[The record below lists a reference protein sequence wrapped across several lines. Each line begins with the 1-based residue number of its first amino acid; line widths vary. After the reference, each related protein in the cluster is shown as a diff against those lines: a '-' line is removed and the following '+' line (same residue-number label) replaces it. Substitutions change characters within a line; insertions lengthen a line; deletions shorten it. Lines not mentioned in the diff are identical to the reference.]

1 MTNVSMWLLRILLV
15 LSLAFVVSCS
25 GPYSGPVAAKESQAI
40 PVQTYRSVV
49 ETIPETITATG
60 ELLAEEMATIGAKV
74 PGRTTRLH
82 VDIGSRVEANQVLA
96 EIEKDDYEFRVHQ
109 ADALVAQTRARLGIL
124 DQAKDDVDP
133 DNTAIVRQAA
143 AALKEA
149 NFVFQTTQELQKGG
163 VLSRIEFEKAQVRKQ
178 GAEAAYQAAREEV
191 MQLRA
196 QLTER
201 RAQLALARQNLAD
214 CVIRAPFAGAIT
226 RRQAGLGEYLAVN
239 APVVTLVRQHPLRLR
254 LEVPERTAAKV
265 RIGQR
270 IDVRLEGVPA
280 RSGKVVRLSPAI
292 DAQSRS
298 LLLEGEIPNE
308 DGSLRPGSFAEATIT
323 VNANASGLAV
333 PKTAIRSFAGIDR
346 VFIVQG
352 GIIDERIVKT
362 GRTLPDERMEVVSGL
377 DPGLSVVIRADDKVT
392 KGQKALVR

>member
-1 MTNVSMWLLRILLV
+1 MRLRLLAVIPLIFPV
-15 LSLAFVVSCS
+15 ACS
-25 GPYSGPVAAKESQAI
+25 GPYSGPGVAAKETQAV
-40 PVQTYRSVV
+40 PVQTFRSAL

-109 ADALVAQTRARLGIL
+109 ADALVNQTRARLGIL
-124 DQAKDDVDP
+124 DQTKDDVDP

-163 VLSRIEFEKAQVRKQ
+163 VLSRIEFEKAQVRRQ

-214 CVIRAPFAGAIT
+214 CVIRAPFAGGIT
-226 RRQAGLGEYLAVN
+226 RRQVGLGEYLAVN
-239 APVVTLVRQHPLRLR
+239 TPVVTLVRQHPLRLR

-280 RSGKVVRLSPAI
+280 RSGKVVRMSPAI
-292 DAQSRS
+292 EAQSRS

-323 VNANASGLAV
+323 VNASASGFAV
-333 PKTAIRSFAGIDR
+333 PKNSIRSFAGVDR
-346 VFIVQG
+346 VFIVNG
-352 GIIDERIVKT
+352 GGVIDERVVKT
-362 GRTLPDERMEVVSGL
+362 GRLLSGDRVEIVSGL
-377 DPGLSVVIRADDKVT
+377 DPGLNVIAQPDDRVT